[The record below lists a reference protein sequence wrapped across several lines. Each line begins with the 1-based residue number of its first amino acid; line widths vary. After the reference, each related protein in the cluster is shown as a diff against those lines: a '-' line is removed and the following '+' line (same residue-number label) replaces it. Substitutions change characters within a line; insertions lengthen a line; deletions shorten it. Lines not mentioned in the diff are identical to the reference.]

1 MLRFTACIT
10 IINQSEVAI
19 YQDAPIEKPS
29 KLASQ
34 AVKAEYHRLS
44 YQQIE
49 LYLASRHCVTAPT
62 WLFLQLTL
70 QVSQH
75 KRLAKFH
82 NSRAKFTHS
91 APVTPARAGYD
102 LAIYQASGVHQ

>member
-1 MLRFTACIT
+1 M
-10 IINQSEVAI
+10 

-44 YQQIE
+44 YQQLE
-49 LYLASRHCVTAPT
+49 RYMGTHRWYQLPV
-62 WLFLQLTL
+62 WLRDQLIDQHL
-70 QVSQH
+70 FH

-91 APVTPARAGYD
+91 APVTLARAGYD